1 MGNNIRQLLE
11 EDTNQKTTVD
21 KSFNDFVEEASFKII
36 EICNS
41 LIRKKLNE
49 RDLLNKIEEYIKNY
63 NRIIYSTI
71 SNFIFSSDDNSL
83 FNLQTN
89 IEQFCNYV
97 HSMNFKKEY
106 KNVDEVEKI
115 KVFVL
120 KMYDHINLAVY
131 QYHSFKDSDEEFK
144 TKFAENIEPLR
155 NGIDRQLKEVTS
167 QQISMLAIFTA
178 ISFVVFGGISSASSI
193 FSNASSLSL
202 SELMILASIWALGIC
217 NLVYFLIYYMAKLGK
232 ISIKTNNRLGAN
244 VFRRHPYIVLMNFLL
259 ASILLLS
266 LWGYVIES
274 TVGIN
279 WLIDFINKNEDFLL
293 ICTILIL
300 ILIIGLFIYIIYK
313 INNKKDD
320 YRY

>member
-1 MGNNIRQLLE
+1 
-11 EDTNQKTTVD
+11 
-21 KSFNDFVEEASFKII
+21 
-36 EICNS
+36 
-41 LIRKKLNE
+41 
-49 RDLLNKIEEYIKNY
+49 
-63 NRIIYSTI
+63 
-71 SNFIFSSDDNSL
+71 
-83 FNLQTN
+83 
-89 IEQFCNYV
+89 
-97 HSMNFKKEY
+97 
-106 KNVDEVEKI
+106 
-115 KVFVL
+115 
-120 KMYDHINLAVY
+120 
-131 QYHSFKDSDEEFK
+131 
-144 TKFAENIEPLR
+144 
-155 NGIDRQLKEVTS
+155 
-167 QQISMLAIFTA
+167 
-178 ISFVVFGGISSASSI
+178 
-193 FSNASSLSL
+193 
-202 SELMILASIWALGIC
+202 
-217 NLVYFLIYYMAKLGK
+217 MAKLGK